1 MIFNRRGKLAD
12 RIAAVEAAV
21 RGRDGTAM
29 TRAVPRVWEV
39 AQQASVAELD
49 AVLPR
54 CVALLPQLGP
64 RAGGQFSVLCGALV
78 ELGARPDP
86 LVTPVADGF
95 AAALAAAHR
104 FRSGWQRVRG
114 DDALPD
120 PEDPGTTDTAIG
132 VLTEAYGDEQAASD
146 AVQGWYAAG
155 TWAMPA
161 ITLLQQS
168 AAVRATFPHRE
179 RLRAVG
185 AELAGE
191 RPDLECVLGLLR
203 VLDGERLLVLHRA
216 TGRGWRVTI
225 DGVADNFQ
233 LHTLLAG
240 ALAGPAERGL
250 IEGLTV
256 DPSWVEVATDAPED
270 RFGGTV
276 VGSFNLV
283 DGHGKWIWNEG
294 APADIPLFDDARVVV
309 LDPPPYQRSWNNIRR
324 FPLMS
329 AALTVE
335 ETLAPTEAADWL
347 TRVAEPA

>member
-12 RIAAVEAAV
+12 RVADVEAAV
-21 RGRDGTAM
+21 RGHDGDAT
-29 TRAVPRVWEV
+29 TRAVARVWQA

-54 CVALLPQLGP
+54 CVALLPQLGTG
-64 RAGGQFSVLCGALV
+64 AGGQFSVLCGALV
-78 ELGARPDP
+78 ELGARPDE
-86 LVTPVADGF
+86 LVAPAADGL
-95 AAALAAAHR
+95 AAALAGAHR

-114 DDALPD
+114 DDAPPD
-120 PEDPGTTDTAIG
+120 PDDPATMDEALAA
-132 VLTEAYGDEQAASD
+132 LTQAYDDEAVAHD

-155 TWAMPA
+155 TWAMPV

-168 AAVRATFPHRE
+168 VAVRASFPHRE
-179 RLRAVG
+179 GLLEAG
-185 AELAGE
+185 AGLAGE

-216 TGRGWRVTI
+216 TGRGWWVTI

-256 DPSWVEVATDAPED
+256 DPAWVEVATDAPED

-294 APADIPLFDDARVVV
+294 APADIPLFEGVRVVV

-324 FPLMS
+324 FPLMA
-329 AALTVE
+329 AALTVDGAL
-335 ETLAPTEAADWL
+335 TGAEAAHWL
-347 TRVAEPA
+347 GRVAEPA